1 MAEETYYASA
11 NRGTEVSDDLA
22 RLQDWTYLCLAK
34 WYWFVVA
41 LVITFALGA
50 VYVLTTPPTYTRQ
63 ASILIKEDDNGSNLT
78 SEFSQFSDMGIKG
91 SNTNLYNEMISLKSP
106 SYMVDVVRN
115 LHLDMRY
122 KIDGSFHEVELY
134 GKSLPI
140 SVVMPDLSD
149 EDNAAVTVQLLSGNK
164 AELSD
169 FIKNEN
175 EFENQKPI
183 VVSLGQLVQTPIGK
197 IRITPTGNYTGK
209 SENPI
214 FVTRT
219 NISDVTN
226 SYVGALQVELNDDKA
241 SVVDIKIDDQCPD
254 RAVDVLNNLFEVY
267 NKKWVEDIN
276 KQAISTSAF
285 IDEELRT
292 IESQLGNVDEDI
304 SSFKSKHMVPDL
316 STAQNI
322 YMNKAEQTSSK
333 ILDLD
338 NQLYM
343 AKYIKHQL
351 QNRSNS
357 HKLLP
362 ANSGIDNQSVASQ
375 ISAYNEKLLQ
385 RNNLVANSS
394 VNNPLVKDLDQALEA
409 TRSAII
415 ASLDNIVATISNQLA
430 DLQGS
435 ERETKEQISSNPR
448 QAKYLLSVERQQKV
462 KEQLYLFL
470 LQKKE
475 ENQLSKAFTAYNTKM
490 LNHPAGKKTPT
501 KPVKLNII
509 LICLA
514 LGLFIPMVI
523 LFIISNFDTTV
534 HSRKDLD
541 VLTIPF
547 LGEIP
552 LSYHRRTGIF
562 SFLNK
567 RKEVREIV
575 VKDDGGD
582 SINEAFRVMRTNFE
596 FVAGKY
602 EGCKTIM
609 FTSANVGSGKTF
621 TTMNLAV
628 SFAIKKNKVLVID
641 LDLRK
646 ASLSTFVKSPS
657 KGFSDYLNGHIKDLS
672 SVMVKGTINPYLDVL
687 PVGTI
692 PPNPTELLFSEKLE
706 QTVAELKQQYDYIF
720 IDCPPLEIVAD
731 ASIINKLADMTV
743 YVIRAELFDKR
754 LLPDVEKYY
763 QEKRYKNL
771 NVVLNGTIMEQ
782 GGYGYHRYGYGYGY
796 GYGRRYGYGNK

>member
-1 MAEETYYASA
+1 MAEETYYATPKNGQGA
-11 NRGTEVSDDLA
+11 NDDLA
-22 RLQDWTYLCLAK
+22 RLQDWMYLCMEK
-34 WYWFVVA
+34 WYWFLATIIV
-41 LVITFALGA
+41 TFGLGA
-50 VYVLTTPPTYTRQ
+50 AYILVTPPSYTRQ
-63 ASILIKEDDNGSNLT
+63 ASILIKEDDNASNLS
-78 SEFSQFSDMGIKG
+78 SEFGQFSDMGIKG
-91 SNTNLYNEMISLKSP
+91 NNTNLYNEMISLKSP
-106 SYMVDVVRN
+106 SYMVEVVKN

-122 KIDGSFHEVELY
+122 QVDGTFHEVELY
-134 GKSLPI
+134 GKNLPI
-140 SVVMPDLSD
+140 TVVMPDLN
-149 EDNAAVTVQLLSGNK
+149 ENDNASLTVKLLSGNK

-169 FIKNEN
+169 FVKNGTEHDN
-175 EFENQKPI
+175 ATMT
-183 VVSLGQLVQTPIGK
+183 VALGQLVQTPIGK
-197 IRITPTGNYTGK
+197 IRITPTNRYTGAL
-209 SENPI
+209 ETPI
-214 FVTRT
+214 YVTRR

-226 SYVGALQVELNDDKA
+226 SYVASLQVDLNDDKA
-241 SVVDIKIDDQCPD
+241 SVVDIKVDDVSPE
-254 RAVDVLNNLFEVY
+254 RAEDVLNNLFEVY
-267 NKKWVEDIN
+267 NQKWVEDIN
-276 KQAISTSAF
+276 KQAISTSEF

-304 SSFKSKHMVPDL
+304 SSYKSEHMVPDVA
-316 STAQNI
+316 TAQNL

-343 AKYIKHQL
+343 AKYIKSQL
-351 QNRSNS
+351 SSRANKHR
-357 HKLLP
+357 LLP
-362 ANSGIDNQSVASQ
+362 ANSGIDNQSVSQQ

-385 RNNLVANSS
+385 RNNLAANSS
-394 VNNPLVKDLDQALEA
+394 ASNPLVMDLDQGLEA
-409 TRSAII
+409 TRQAII
-415 ASLDNIVATISNQLA
+415 ASLNNVIVTISNQIA

-435 ERETKEQISSNPR
+435 ERETKEQISSNPK

-490 LNHPAGKKTPT
+490 LNPPAGKKTPT
-501 KPVKLNII
+501 KPVKFNVM
-509 LICLA
+509 LIALA
-514 LGLFIPMVI
+514 LGIFIPMVV
-523 LFIISNFDTTV
+523 LFIISNFDTKI

-541 VLTIPF
+541 SLTIPF

-552 LSYHRRTGIF
+552 LSYHKRRGLL

-567 RKEVREIV
+567 RKEIREIV
-575 VKDDGGD
+575 VQEKSGNE
-582 SINEAFRVMRTNFE
+582 INEAFRVLRTNLE
-596 FVAGKY
+596 FVAGKGN
-602 EGCKTIM
+602 GCKTIM

-628 SFAIKKNKVLVID
+628 SFAIKGKKVMVID

-657 KGFSDYLNGHIKDLS
+657 KGFADYLSGHVENLS
-672 SVMVKGTINPYLDVL
+672 QIVVSDTIHPNLDVL

-692 PPNPTELLFSEKLE
+692 PPNPTELLFSERLE
-706 QTVAELKQQYDYIF
+706 QTVAELKKQYDYLF

-731 ASIINKLADMTV
+731 ASIVNKLADMTV

-763 QEKRYKNL
+763 QEKRYKNI
-771 NVVLNGTIMEQ
+771 NIILNGTITES
-782 GGYGYHRYGYGYGY
+782 GGYGGYHRYGYSYGY
-796 GYGRRYGYGNK
+796 RYGYGDKK

>member
-1 MAEETYYASA
+1 MAEETYNSS
-11 NRGTEVSDDLA
+11 NGKLGTEVSDDLA

-34 WYWFVVA
+34 WYWFIVS
-41 LVITFALGA
+41 LVICFGLGA
-50 VYVLTTPPTYTRQ
+50 AYVLTTAPTYTRQ

-78 SEFSQFSDMGIKG
+78 SEFSQFSDMGMKG

-106 SYMVDVVRN
+106 SYMVDVVTN

-122 KIDGSFHEVELY
+122 RVDGTFHEVELY
-134 GKSLPI
+134 GKSLPV
-140 SVVMPDLSD
+140 SVVMPDLNED
-149 EDNAAVTVQLLSGNK
+149 DNASVTLKLLDGNK
-164 AELSD
+164 VELSD
-169 FIKNEN
+169 FSKNGKN
-175 EFENQKPI
+175 FEDAKPI
-183 VVSLGQLVQTPIGK
+183 AAGLGQLVQTPIGK
-197 IRITPTGNYTGK
+197 MRITATANYRGASDK
-209 SENPI
+209 PI
-214 FVTRT
+214 FVNRT
-219 NISDVTN
+219 NIQDVTN
-226 SYVGALQVELNDDKA
+226 GYVGALQVELNDDKA
-241 SVVDIKIDDQCPD
+241 SVVDIRINDQCPE
-254 RAVDVLNNLFEVY
+254 RAVDILNNLYEVY

-292 IESQLGNVDEDI
+292 IENQLGNVDEDI
-304 SSFKSKHMVPDL
+304 SSFKSKHMVPDVT
-316 STAQNI
+316 TAQNI
-322 YMNKAEQTSSK
+322 YMNKAEQTSAK

-351 QNRSNS
+351 QNRSTS
-357 HKLLP
+357 HKVLP

-394 VNNPLVKDLDQALEA
+394 ANNPLVVDLDQALDA
-409 TRSAII
+409 TRNAII
-415 ASLDNIVATISNQLA
+415 ASLDNVITTITNQLA
-430 DLQGS
+430 VLQGS
-435 ERETKEQISSNPR
+435 ERETKEQISSNPG

-490 LNHPAGKKTPT
+490 LNPPAGKKTPT

-509 LICLA
+509 LICFA
-514 LGLFIPMVI
+514 LGIFIPMVI
-523 LFIISNFDTTV
+523 LFIISNFDTTI

-541 VLTIPF
+541 ALTIPF
-547 LGEIP
+547 LGEIR
-552 LSYHRRTGIF
+552 LSYRRRTGLL

-575 VKDDGGD
+575 VKADGAD

-596 FVAGKY
+596 FVTGKF

-628 SFAIKKNKVLVID
+628 SFAVKNKRVLVID

-657 KGFSDYLNGHIKDLS
+657 TGFSDYLTGHVKDLNT
-672 SVMVKGTINPYLDVL
+672 VMVAGIINPNLDVL

-692 PPNPTELLFSEKLE
+692 PPNPTELLFSERLE
-706 QTVAELKQQYDYIF
+706 ETVKSLKQNYDYIF

-754 LLPDVEKYY
+754 MLPDVERYY

-771 NVVLNGTIMEQ
+771 NVILNGTVVEG

-796 GYGRRYGYGNK
+796 GHQYGYGNK